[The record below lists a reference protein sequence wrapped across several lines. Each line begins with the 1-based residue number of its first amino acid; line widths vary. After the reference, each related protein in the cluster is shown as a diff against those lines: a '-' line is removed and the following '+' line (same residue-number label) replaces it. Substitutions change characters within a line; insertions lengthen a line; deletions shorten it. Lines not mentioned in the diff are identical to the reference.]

1 MWSTTGTPGT
11 APHASPPGTVTSQ
24 HPRLQET
31 SLATPAA
38 RPGIQLIPALTRVPA
53 YIDTEVDSDNAVSR
67 VVASVPAGPWA
78 GRYGGHHTGD
88 RIVRVHF
95 GINVGRYAGQCRYQL
110 DPRTC
115 CRGCQTR
122 LLQTGML

>member
-1 MWSTTGTPGT
+1 HQDARPPVVAAAMWSTTGTPGT

-67 VVASVPAGPWA
+67 VVASVP
-78 GRYGGHHTGD
+78 
-88 RIVRVHF
+88 
-95 GINVGRYAGQCRYQL
+95 
-110 DPRTC
+110 
-115 CRGCQTR
+115 
-122 LLQTGML
+122 